1 MTLTISRRL
10 GLLVGLAII
19 VSLAGIAQQVMA
31 QRSALIRDR
40 TSLIASQ
47 VQTAVSIVSGFSA
60 AADKGLM
67 SKEEAQER
75 AKAVLR
81 TVRFGNNDYLFVYLE
96 NGVNIAHGVR
106 ADMEGKDLMGVKDTD
121 GVYYI
126 RELVDVAARPDG
138 GTVRFLFPRAGSD
151 LPVPKLG
158 YAMRADPWRWVIGT
172 GVYIDDLDA
181 AIYGVVREAIAW
193 AAGLI
198 LLLGGV
204 AFVLAR
210 GLVRPIRAM
219 TVTMS
224 KLAAGDLD
232 VAVPGTGRRD
242 EVGQMADAVQVFK
255 SNATERR
262 RLEDEQTA
270 AEANAAARRKRE
282 MAALADEVETAV
294 GGIVEAVHGAS
305 TKLEATAG
313 TLTGTA
319 EKTEQISTAVS
330 AASDQASSNVQ
341 AVAAAT
347 DEMSASIGEISRQ
360 VQTSSRIAQ
369 EAVAQAAKTDTRV
382 NELSQ
387 AAHRIGDVVQLITDI
402 AEQTNLLALNA
413 TIEAAR
419 AGEAGRG
426 FAVVAQ
432 EVKVLAGQT
441 AKATSEIST
450 HISGMQSATQES
462 VAAITEIS
470 GTIRQIAEIATLIA
484 AAVEE
489 QGSATGEISRN
500 VQHAAA
506 GTGEVA
512 SHIAEVRQGAEHS
525 RVGWV
530 EARPKPIGF
539 AERMMGFAFAQ
550 PILRPVGR
558 VDAPIFPAFAPP
570 SSAARCRWR
579 DASR

>member
-1 MTLTISRRL
+1 MPLGAFAMTLTISRRL

-19 VSLAGIAQQVMA
+19 VSLAGIAQQVTA
-31 QRSALIRDR
+31 QRAALIRDR
-40 TSLIASQ
+40 TALIASQ
-47 VQTAVSIVSGFSA
+47 VQTAVSIVAGFSA

-67 SKEEAQER
+67 SKDEAQER

-106 ADMEGKDLMGVKDTD
+106 ADMEGKNLMDAKDTD

-126 RELVDVAARPDG
+126 RELVDAAARNDG
-138 GTVRFLFPRAGSD
+138 STVRFLFPRAGSD

-172 GVYIDDLDA
+172 GVYVDDLDA
-181 AIYGVVREAIAW
+181 AIYGVVREAVTW
-193 AAGLI
+193 TAGLI

-224 KLAAGDLD
+224 RLASGDLD
-232 VAVPGTGRRD
+232 VTVPGTGRRD
-242 EVGQMADAVQVFK
+242 EIGQMADAVQVFK
-255 SNATERR
+255 ANATERQ
-262 RLEDEQTA
+262 RLESEQKAT
-270 AEANAAARRKRE
+270 EANAFARRKRD
-282 MAALADEVETAV
+282 MAALADEVETTV

-305 TKLEATAG
+305 TKLESTAD

-319 EKTEQISTAVS
+319 ETTERISTAVS
-330 AASDQASSNVQ
+330 AASDQASTNVQ

-369 EAVAQAAKTDTRV
+369 EAVAQAAKTDARV
-382 NELSQ
+382 NELSE
-387 AAHRIGDVVQLITDI
+387 AAHRIGDVVQLITEI

-432 EVKVLAGQT
+432 EVKALSGQT

-450 HISGMQSATQES
+450 HISGMQTATQES

-506 GTGEVA
+506 GTAEVA
-512 SHIAEVRQGAEHS
+512 SNITEVRQGAHQTGAAATE
-525 RVGWV
+525 
-530 EARPKPIGF
+530 
-539 AERMMGFAFAQ
+539 M
-550 PILRPVGR
+550 L
-558 VDAPIFPAFAPP
+558 
-570 SSAARCRWR
+570 SSAKSLAQESNRLKHEIARILQSLR
-579 DASR
+579 AA